1 MTPEENK
8 RIADLETAVLM
19 LIKMHHMHAINHAG
33 ISGNLLSLI
42 DLHFAQNR
50 LQAELWKAG
59 VSMIP
64 NSDDDLAQKISRLLK
79 NAEFNADQFKTSF
92 RNATD
97 TLNGQTVKFNA
108 QIKTFTGL
116 LAQLDP
122 LPMVV
127 VPADWS
133 FPQTPDSPAAVQ

>member
-1 MTPEENK
+1 
-8 RIADLETAVLM
+8 
-19 LIKMHHMHAINHAG
+19 
-33 ISGNLLSLI
+33 
-42 DLHFAQNR
+42 
-50 LQAELWKAG
+50 
-59 VSMIP
+59 MIP